1 MGDWAARSNTAG
13 KLPKVRAKNF
23 PRWSLMGSQVQHRGG
38 AAQNKP
44 EDITARKLMGG
55 KAQHRGGAAQNKPE
69 SITAR
74 KLLGSTRARSVPAA
88 QSTSKKLP
96 AREVNGQPS
105 PAPRRSCPKQAERHH
120 REEVYWA
127 AQSSTAEELPKTSR
141 KTPPR
146 GSLMG
151 SQVQHRGAAA
161 QNKPES
167 ITARKLLGSKGQHRG
182 GAAQNKPENTTAREF
197 NGQHSPAPRQ
207 SCPKQARRHHREGS

>member
-1 MGDWAARSNTAG
+1 MLSFECI
-13 KLPKVRAKNF
+13 KNEKSVYF
-23 PRWSLMGSQVQHRGG
+23 
-38 AAQNKP
+38 
-44 EDITARKLMGG
+44 
-55 KAQHRGGAAQNKPE
+55 
-69 SITAR
+69 
-74 KLLGSTRARSVPAA
+74 LL
-88 QSTSKKLP
+88 TS
-96 AREVNGQPS
+96 A
-105 PAPRRSCPKQAERHH
+105 
-120 REEVYWA
+120 
-127 AQSSTAEELPKTSR
+127 